1 MRPSD
6 YENVNIRKHLASR
19 EETRG
24 LFLTFVVSLGL
35 EIMDARVKRS
45 RLQERNMRMS
55 SEKNDPRLPATLMI
69 CQIVRRLPALLIS
82 GGSLAAHG

>member
-6 YENVNIRKHLASR
+6 HENVNIKKHLDSK

-24 LFLTFVVSLGL
+24 LFLTFDVSFGL

-45 RLQERNMRMS
+45 RLQEEHENVHRK
-55 SEKNDPRLPATLMI
+55 E
-69 CQIVRRLPALLIS
+69 
-82 GGSLAAHG
+82 

>member
-6 YENVNIRKHLASR
+6 YENVDIKKHLASR

-24 LFLTFVVSLGL
+24 LFLTFVVSFGL

-45 RLQERNMRMS
+45 RLQKEHEN
-55 SEKNDPRLPATLMI
+55 
-69 CQIVRRLPALLIS
+69 VF
-82 GGSLAAHG
+82 